1 MPPKRS
7 VTSRTSRSA
16 IRGDPKP
23 ARLSLAKRRVEDRCH
38 DAPRR
43 SVTSVRNL
51 PVGTL
56 TLLFTDVEGSTSLL
70 RAHGSGYAE
79 LLAEHRGLLRNA
91 FARRGGVEVDTQGDA
106 FFYVFRAAG
115 DAAAAAAEGQDAL
128 AATPVRVRM
137 GLHTGEPVA
146 TDEGYVGLDVHHA
159 ARVAACGHGGQIV
172 VSASTRALLGD
183 DVDLLDL
190 GEHRLKDLGAPER
203 LFQLGDGMFA
213 PLKTLDAT
221 NLPLA
226 SSPLVGREREVADVL
241 ALLTNGAREVTVTGP
256 GGTGK
261 TRFALQ
267 VAAEL
272 VGRFRDGVFWVPLAA
287 LAQPELVE
295 PEIAQAIGARDSL
308 TGFLQGKELLLL
320 LDNFEHILEAASTV
334 GTLLA
339 SAGGLRILATSRS
352 PLRLSGEREYP
363 LDPLPPID
371 SATLFVER
379 ARAVGREIAPD
390 ETVHAICRRLDGL
403 PLAVELAAARTK
415 LLTPERLLER
425 LDHALP
431 LLTGGARDAP
441 ERQRTLRTTIA
452 WSYDLL
458 DEECGRLFARLSVFA
473 GGFPLEAA
481 EAACDAELETLAT
494 LVDVSLLKA
503 IGDNRF
509 LLLET
514 IREFAA
520 EHLPAEASEECC
532 RRHAGFFAALA
543 ENAYTK
549 RFEHEVEWASRLER
563 DHDDLRAALDW
574 LTATGDEG
582 AVLRLCGA
590 LGWFWL
596 SHAHLVEGARRIETA
611 LGSAASDARARA
623 RALTTAGQLLGRLG
637 EAERGSA
644 RLHEALAAWKGLAD
658 NAELANALDELG
670 WFLVYVANDEPAA
683 LAAFEESLALKRRFG
698 DGRGE
703 TRALVGVSQVLV
715 ALGDV
720 ERAEAL
726 SRELLALARVQDDP
740 RAEHFAEHF
749 LADCALLAGQ
759 CEIAEL
765 RYRRSLEAALPLG
778 DVLETSFEV
787 QGVAMARAGLERTE
801 HALVLA
807 GAVEALWESL
817 GTSPSVRFWD
827 ALLDR
832 YIGVARRKLGTSA
845 EAAWREG
852 RALDFDDAV
861 ALALSSDSAEEADR
875 AV

>member
-1 MPPKRS
+1 M
-7 VTSRTSRSA
+7 
-16 IRGDPKP
+16 
-23 ARLSLAKRRVEDRCH
+23 
-38 DAPRR
+38 
-43 SVTSVRNL
+43 RNL

-226 SSPLVGREREVADVL
+226 SSPLVGRERELADVL
-241 ALLTNGAREVTVTGP
+241 ALLTNGAREVTVTDPAGRGRRGSRSKSQP
-256 GGTGK
+256 SWW
-261 TRFALQ
+261 
-267 VAAEL
+267 V
-272 VGRFRDGVFWVPLAA
+272 RFRDGVFWVPLAA

-363 LDPLPPID
+363 LDPLAAVRFRHALRRACPSGRSRD
-371 SATLFVER
+371 R
-379 ARAVGREIAPD
+379 ARRDRARDLPPSRRPSSRGRARRRSYEAPHPG
-390 ETVHAICRRLDGL
+390 T
-403 PLAVELAAARTK
+403 
-415 LLTPERLLER
+415 LLER

-520 EHLPAEASEECC
+520 EHLPAEA
-532 RRHAGFFAALA
+532 
-543 ENAYTK
+543 
-549 RFEHEVEWASRLER
+549 
-563 DHDDLRAALDW
+563 
-574 LTATGDEG
+574 
-582 AVLRLCGA
+582 
-590 LGWFWL
+590 
-596 SHAHLVEGARRIETA
+596 
-611 LGSAASDARARA
+611 
-623 RALTTAGQLLGRLG
+623 
-637 EAERGSA
+637 
-644 RLHEALAAWKGLAD
+644 
-658 NAELANALDELG
+658 
-670 WFLVYVANDEPAA
+670 
-683 LAAFEESLALKRRFG
+683 
-698 DGRGE
+698 
-703 TRALVGVSQVLV
+703 
-715 ALGDV
+715 
-720 ERAEAL
+720 
-726 SRELLALARVQDDP
+726 
-740 RAEHFAEHF
+740 
-749 LADCALLAGQ
+749 
-759 CEIAEL
+759 
-765 RYRRSLEAALPLG
+765 
-778 DVLETSFEV
+778 
-787 QGVAMARAGLERTE
+787 
-801 HALVLA
+801 
-807 GAVEALWESL
+807 
-817 GTSPSVRFWD
+817 
-827 ALLDR
+827 
-832 YIGVARRKLGTSA
+832 
-845 EAAWREG
+845 
-852 RALDFDDAV
+852 
-861 ALALSSDSAEEADR
+861 
-875 AV
+875 